1 MKNSISA
8 IIEARSTSSRLK
20 RKHLL
25 KVKNKS
31 MLEYLVNRL
40 KKIKKL
46 NSIILATRTNRK
58 DDDLVKEAKKL
69 KIKIFR
75 GDEEN
80 VTKRVLDCAKKFKV
94 KIILETMGDC
104 PIIDFNLLEQL
115 INSFLINEGFDYAN
129 NGQFGLPN
137 GMGCQIFTTKALAKS
152 YKNIKRNDE
161 YEHVSL
167 NIRRNKKIFKHLFL
181 YASQEN
187 YWPELGVT
195 LDEFKD
201 FIFLKKIIINFEK
214 EKNTFFKCSE
224 MIQFLKKNKNLLNIN
239 KKVFRK
245 QKNLKLNYN
254 K

>member
-1 MKNSISA
+1 MGNSISA
-8 IIEARSTSSRLK
+8 IIEARSTSNRLK

-25 KVKNKS
+25 KIKNKTI
-31 MLEYLVNRL
+31 LEHLVIRL

-46 NSIILATRTNRK
+46 DSIILATTTNK
-58 DDDLVKEAKKL
+58 TDDDLVKEAKKL

-75 GDEEN
+75 GSENN

-94 KIILETMGDC
+94 KVILETMGDC

-115 INSFLINEGFDYAN
+115 INSFLVNDGFDYAN

-161 YEHVSL
+161 YDHVSL

-181 YASQEN
+181 YASKEN

-195 LDEFKD
+195 LDEYKD
-201 FIFLKKIIINFEK
+201 FIFLKKIITIFENK
-214 EKNTFFKCSE
+214 KNRFFRCSE
-224 MIQFLKKNKNLLNIN
+224 MIQFLKKNKNLLKIN
-239 KKVFRK
+239 HKVFRK
-245 QKNLKLNYN
+245 QTNLKLNY
-254 K
+254 